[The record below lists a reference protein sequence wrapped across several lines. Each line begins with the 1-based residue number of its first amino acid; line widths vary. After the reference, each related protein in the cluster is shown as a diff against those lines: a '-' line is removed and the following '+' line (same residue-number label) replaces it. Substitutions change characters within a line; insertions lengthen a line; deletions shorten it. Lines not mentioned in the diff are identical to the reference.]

1 MWKDFHQNTQY
12 WKQMCYRTRKF
23 TFQCRH
29 MCALFSSPEILQ
41 AGAVK
46 GLMIIVALVKSSVFS
61 LVGEIQHY
69 RNDCCCCCC
78 YYCCYYYYASLLE
91 SKNNNKSVSLQ
102 VLLTNQKKPPEI
114 IKYCVL
120 KCLIYFI
127 LKLEAEFMI
136 QYNLRDSGCTKQH
149 QMF

>member
-12 WKQMCYRTRKF
+12 WKQICYRTRKY

-29 MCALFSSPEILQ
+29 MCALFGGGPEILQ
-41 AGAVK
+41 VGAVK
-46 GLMIIVALVKSSVFS
+46 GLRFIVDLVKSSVFS

-69 RNDCCCCCC
+69 RNDCCCCC
-78 YYCCYYYYASLLE
+78 YCYYYYASLLE
-91 SKNNNKSVSLQ
+91 SKIKNKSVSLQ
-102 VLLTNQKKPPEI
+102 VLLTNQKKTSEI

-136 QYNLRDSGCTKQH
+136 QYNLHDSGCAKQH